1 MLLRVLAVMS
11 SRCVSSCK
19 GGIPV
24 VSNQD
29 VLGFVAWSPR
39 PPIQLLPNQVLFQQL
54 QNQQAHRHQYQHS
67 AWGPVNQQ
75 RPVSVTTS
83 ASAQQR
89 MSIHGQLGVVSD
101 TPW

>member
-1 MLLRVLAVMS
+1 
-11 SRCVSSCK
+11 
-19 GGIPV
+19 
-24 VSNQD
+24 
-29 VLGFVAWSPR
+29 
-39 PPIQLLPNQVLFQQL
+39 
-54 QNQQAHRHQYQHS
+54 
-67 AWGPVNQQ
+67 VNQQ